1 MIRRPLMHALL
12 GTLALSALLATE
24 ALALDPLPQE
34 LVQTFESI
42 PADPRPK
49 NITRSTHYWIS
60 NEYRHDLFQER
71 ISDTG
76 GVYVGVGTD
85 QNYLLAAWSK
95 PEILVLMD
103 FDHMIPRI
111 HDVYRLIFAKAET
124 PEDFIAW
131 WQKDKKEEVVGLI
144 KEAYEGERLKDVLKA
159 FKTAQ
164 HVVIRRLK
172 GSKKRYTKRNISIFL
187 TDQAQYDYIR
197 DLYAKNRVF
206 AVRGDLTGPGT
217 LKAIGAAA
225 EKAGLKVRTLYM
237 SNAEQYFD
245 YKQSFKEN
253 IGALPFDE
261 KSTALHTLG
270 WSVYGYA
277 DGHYH
282 YNWQSGP
289 NFQDWLANS
298 KMKSL
303 GRMLNARTK
312 SKEEGLSFFDL
323 TPQAWKD
330 KIAARRAKRKKKGKK
345 KSAPN

>member
-1 MIRRPLMHALL
+1 MNPARLPLTLLAALL
-12 GTLALSALLATE
+12 WAAP
-24 ALALDPLPQE
+24 ALAEGLPPLSDE
-34 LVQTFESI
+34 VSEAFKAI

-49 NITRSTHYWIS
+49 SITRSTHYWIS

-85 QNYLLAAWSK
+85 QNYLLAGWSK

-111 HDVYRLIFAKAET
+111 HDVYRLVFAKAET
-124 PEDFIAW
+124 PEAFVDYW
-131 WQKDKKEEVVGLI
+131 EEDKKKEVLGWI
-144 KEAYEGERLKDVLKA
+144 EEAYEGEQLKEATKA
-159 FKTAQ
+159 FKTAR

-172 GSKKRYTKRNISIFL
+172 GSKKRYTKRGIKIFL
-187 TDQAQYDYIR
+187 TDQSQYDYVR
-197 DLYAKNRVF
+197 DLWAKGRVF
-206 AVRGDLTGPGT
+206 SVRGDLTGPGT
-217 LKAIGAAA
+217 LKGIGAAA
-225 EKAGLKVRTLYM
+225 EKAGLKVRVLYM

-253 IGALPFDE
+253 VAALPFDE

-282 YNWQSGP
+282 YNWQPGL

-298 KMKSL
+298 RMKSL

-312 SKEEGLSFFDL
+312 SEEEGLSFFDM
-323 TPQAWKD
+323 TPEDWKAKVQA
-330 KIAARRAKRKKKGKK
+330 ARAKRKKRKK
-345 KSAPN
+345 KSGK